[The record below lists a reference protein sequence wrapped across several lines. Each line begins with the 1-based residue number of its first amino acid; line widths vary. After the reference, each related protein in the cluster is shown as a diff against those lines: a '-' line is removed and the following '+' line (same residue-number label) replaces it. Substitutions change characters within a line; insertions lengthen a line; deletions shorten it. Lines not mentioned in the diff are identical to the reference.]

1 MSILAKT
8 QVRPLWRILLFSDE
22 ICPGIENESRC
33 DKVGTWRFGPMAFST
48 SQTVTLAGVGSIFTE
63 VEMTPIPTTGRLE
76 RVRAI
81 VTAGTVINQVSVEVR
96 DATGAT
102 GLGVLFSTG
111 GLIAQPLDQSPLDWF
126 SIPSAGGGAIHGSLF
141 VAASVDNATADHT
154 IDVELTFENLVT

>member
-8 QVRPLWRILLFSDE
+8 QVRSLWGILLFLVE
-22 ICPGIENESRC
+22 ICPGIEFETGC
-33 DKVGTWRFGPMAFST
+33 DKVALGGSAMSFSS
-48 SQTVTLAGVGSIFTE
+48 SQTVTLAGVGNTLTE
-63 VEMTPIPTTGRLE
+63 VEVSPIPTTGRLE

-81 VTAGTVINQVSVEVR
+81 VSAGTAINQVSVEVR

-111 GLIAQPLDQSPLDWF
+111 GLVANPLDQSPLDWF

-141 VAASVDNATADHT
+141 VAASVDNAALDHT
-154 IDVELTFENLVT
+154 IDVELIFENLVS